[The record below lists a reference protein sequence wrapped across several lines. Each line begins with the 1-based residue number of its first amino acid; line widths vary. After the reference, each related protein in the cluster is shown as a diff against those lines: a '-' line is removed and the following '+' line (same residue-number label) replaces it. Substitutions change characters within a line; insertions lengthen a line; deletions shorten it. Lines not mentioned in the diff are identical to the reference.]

1 MLKDQIELQYRGY
14 INNSRE
20 NSRIELKTFLI
31 MHFFIGTVLYI
42 TIAPFPGQAENPAD
56 QTIVEAYQLMRFFP
70 IRLIKC
76 WRYRAEK

>member
-1 MLKDQIELQYRGY
+1 
-14 INNSRE
+14 
-20 NSRIELKTFLI
+20 

-76 WRYRAEK
+76 RRYRAEK